1 MGSLFQDLRFA
12 ARSLRRAPGF
22 ALAAVLTLGL
32 GIGAS
37 TAIFSVVDA
46 VLLRPLPYPQASR
59 LIHLWEFG
67 KDEMSASGSQ
77 ASLANIDD
85 WRRTAKTLDRIAAY
99 RYWLFNV
106 TGGPAPEAL
115 LGAYVSADFFPT
127 LGVQPALGRTF
138 LASEDRPG
146 EGKAVV
152 ISDALWR
159 RRFAADPGVVGRT
172 VQVDGAPHTVV
183 GVMPK
188 GFEFPATL
196 PGDAALPTRELD
208 VWAPLAVDPSTAGR
222 GQHNWWALGRLAP
235 GATVEQARAEMARIG
250 RETHARFPEA
260 HAFVGVRELRAHVVD
275 SLRPVLLILLGA
287 VGIVLLVACANV
299 ANLLLARGTARTREV
314 ALRAAVGASRPRIV
328 RHVLAESVVL
338 SLAGAAAGVMLAR
351 AGVAGLVMLA
361 PQSLPRVAGARV
373 DGAALGWA
381 LALSVATALAFG
393 ALPAFHASRV
403 MPYSL
408 LRGGGRGSTAGR
420 VTRRSRNVLVVAE
433 IAVSLVLLASAGLLV
448 RSYRSLSR
456 VDPGFRADHVLTG
469 FTLLPETRFPDSRTR
484 AAFFTRAVERLE
496 AIPGVTSAAAI
507 SSLPLSGMGN
517 NNSFHVQGT
526 PPVAPADRPN
536 ASTIAVTPD
545 AFRTLEI
552 PLLSGRRFGAG
563 DDAGSTPVAIVSATL
578 ARLIAPRG
586 SPIGLKLQDVGDG
599 PLEIVGVVGDV
610 HVEGLASKPG
620 LAIYMPMAQQPDIAG
635 AFAVRTSGDPMRLE
649 KALRGAVAAVD
660 PNQPVMNLR
669 TLQSYLDGAVEERR
683 FHMYL
688 LAAFAATAALLAVV
702 GLYAVLG
709 YVVGLR
715 SSEFG
720 VRVALG
726 ADRGDILR
734 LVLGGGARLTAAGLA
749 AGLAGAAFA
758 GKLVASQ
765 LYGVSATDPVTLA
778 ATAALLMSVAL
789 LASWLP
795 ARRASRVDPVVALR
809 SE

>member
-172 VQVDGAPHTVV
+172 MQVDGAPHTVV

-208 VWAPLAVDPSTAGR
+208 VWAPLAVDASTAGR

-299 ANLLLARGTARTREV
+299 ANLLLARGTART
-314 ALRAAVGASRPRIV
+314 
-328 RHVLAESVVL
+328 
-338 SLAGAAAGVMLAR
+338 
-351 AGVAGLVMLA
+351 
-361 PQSLPRVAGARV
+361 
-373 DGAALGWA
+373 
-381 LALSVATALAFG
+381 
-393 ALPAFHASRV
+393 
-403 MPYSL
+403 
-408 LRGGGRGSTAGR
+408 
-420 VTRRSRNVLVVAE
+420 
-433 IAVSLVLLASAGLLV
+433 
-448 RSYRSLSR
+448 
-456 VDPGFRADHVLTG
+456 
-469 FTLLPETRFPDSRTR
+469 
-484 AAFFTRAVERLE
+484 
-496 AIPGVTSAAAI
+496 
-507 SSLPLSGMGN
+507 
-517 NNSFHVQGT
+517 
-526 PPVAPADRPN
+526 
-536 ASTIAVTPD
+536 
-545 AFRTLEI
+545 
-552 PLLSGRRFGAG
+552 
-563 DDAGSTPVAIVSATL
+563 
-578 ARLIAPRG
+578 
-586 SPIGLKLQDVGDG
+586 
-599 PLEIVGVVGDV
+599 
-610 HVEGLASKPG
+610 
-620 LAIYMPMAQQPDIAG
+620 
-635 AFAVRTSGDPMRLE
+635 
-649 KALRGAVAAVD
+649 
-660 PNQPVMNLR
+660 
-669 TLQSYLDGAVEERR
+669 
-683 FHMYL
+683 
-688 LAAFAATAALLAVV
+688 
-702 GLYAVLG
+702 
-709 YVVGLR
+709 
-715 SSEFG
+715 
-720 VRVALG
+720 
-726 ADRGDILR
+726 
-734 LVLGGGARLTAAGLA
+734 
-749 AGLAGAAFA
+749 
-758 GKLVASQ
+758 
-765 LYGVSATDPVTLA
+765 
-778 ATAALLMSVAL
+778 
-789 LASWLP
+789 
-795 ARRASRVDPVVALR
+795 
-809 SE
+809 